1 MPDVAPALYQLIMD
15 DFESRMQQDKRIRQ
29 IQSKI
34 ENEKADLT
42 DIYQYA
48 NRIGELGSDVLIK
61 CFDENRL
68 PNGILYWNIAQRTV
82 KPFFKHIHKL
92 INEKAVRV
100 QKSIDTRD
108 GIGLNPIA
116 GKFPEDRI
124 DDLIQ
129 KLVDMSIKESEAHGK
144 PADE

>member
-1 MPDVAPALYQLIMD
+1 MPDVAPELYQLIID

-29 IQSKI
+29 IQCKI

-48 NRIGELGSDVLIK
+48 NRIGELGSEALIK
-61 CFDENRL
+61 CFAENRL

-82 KPFFKHIHKL
+82 KPFLKHIHKL
-92 INEKAVRV
+92 INEKAIRV

-108 GIGLNPIA
+108 GIGLNPID
-116 GKFPEDRI
+116 GKFPEDRV
-124 DDLIQ
+124 DDLVQ
-129 KLVDMSIKESEAHGK
+129 KLVDMSIKESEEHGK